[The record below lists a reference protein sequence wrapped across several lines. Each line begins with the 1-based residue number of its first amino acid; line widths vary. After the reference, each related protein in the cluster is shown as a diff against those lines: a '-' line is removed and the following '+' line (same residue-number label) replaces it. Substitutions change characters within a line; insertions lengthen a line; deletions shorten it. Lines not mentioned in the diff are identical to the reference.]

1 MIKLLESV
9 ISCKFAQEFM
19 SICKNLTDEQVKVA
33 FAKFDKSGDDKLDY
47 REFCD
52 MINKRN
58 DEG

>member
-1 MIKLLESV
+1 MELLFIEPRKLLS
-9 ISCKFAQEFM
+9 SSEFM

>member
-1 MIKLLESV
+1 MSFDAI
-9 ISCKFAQEFM
+9 ICAQEFM